1 VRSAY
6 ADCKMNTGIARISG
20 PRALADERRTP
31 HFDASPE
38 ECAVLDAQI
47 ATTIYLAV
55 PLSGGEL
62 GICDA
67 PPPSA
72 SSYLSGSNVRSS
84 A

>member
-1 VRSAY
+1 MSA
-6 ADCKMNTGIARISG
+6 
-20 PRALADERRTP
+20 EQP
-31 HFDASPE
+31 HFDALPE
-38 ECAVLDAQI
+38 ESAVLDAQL
-47 ATTIYLAV
+47 ATNIYLAV

-67 PPPSA
+67 PPLST